1 MRKKP
6 SRTVKLF
13 VRLDPEAGLE
23 TQKEQTIERL
33 IEMSQNGWI
42 DDYDLY
48 VWGKEIRPDG
58 PLERTP
64 YCRELL
70 DHISA
75 FREWV
80 ESSDNTQTPF
90 SDRAVRS
97 ELADEAYEV
106 ISLPAMCLAIY
117 ENDELVDVYPRREV
131 DEMKTVLDGLT
142 HLEKQLLQ
150 TNG

>member
-1 MRKKP
+1 MSDEP
-6 SRTVKLF
+6 SQIVKLF
-13 VRLDPEAGLE
+13 VRLDPEAGVE
-23 TQKEQTIERL
+23 TQKEQTVARL

-75 FREWV
+75 FREWA
-80 ESSDNTQTPF
+80 ERADDAQTPF
-90 SDRAVRS
+90 CDRAVRS

-117 ENDELVDVYPRREV
+117 ENDELVDVYPRREGN
-131 DEMKTVLDGLT
+131 EMKTVLDGLT
-142 HLEKQLLQ
+142 TLETQLMR